1 MDSSKKNP
9 SAKNSSSLPFLAL
22 DEVPTPNKDAENIV
36 ALQKEGGR
44 VTGYKLSGG
53 KVISKE
59 EGVSL
64 AKKGK
69 IKGVAI
75 ATNKGTQY
83 LKSIPDNKE
92 GNNLGNL
99 PSIPNS

>member
-1 MDSSKKNP
+1 MDSSNKNP

-83 LKSIPDNKE
+83 LKSIPDKEE

>member
-9 SAKNSSSLPFLAL
+9 SAKDPSSLPFLAL
-22 DEVPTPNKDAENIV
+22 DEVPTPSSDAENIV

-44 VTGYKLSGG
+44 VTGYQLSGG
-53 KVISKE
+53 RIVSKQ
-59 EGVSL
+59 EGVTL
-64 AKKGK
+64 AKQGK

-75 ATNKGTQY
+75 ASNQGKQY
-83 LKSIPDNKE
+83 LKSIPDKTE